1 MTTPR
6 HLILTLIIHG
16 AGSHKQA
23 WRALPD
29 RDAFWNFEHYVEIA
43 KIAHRGT
50 FDSLWLPDLPMTIA
64 PADQTPGHSLD
75 PTLLMTALAAA
86 VPDIGVV
93 PTLSTTYSAP
103 YTTARH
109 IATLDAISGG
119 RAGIN
124 AIMSYHDRVAQNYG
138 DAAMQDYE
146 SRYKK
151 ADEFLD
157 IFRQLSDSWIFPETG
172 SYQDKGLLFDP
183 DLRREINYRGEFY
196 SVRGPLNVPQS
207 RLGRPLVSVAG
218 GSEQSLDL
226 AAKHADV
233 LYAALVDKGAAQ
245 ELMRDLHTRVTRFGR
260 KAGSLKVMPGLVP
273 VIGSTEEEAER
284 KLLKLAEE
292 GGYAIDPV
300 QRISE
305 LLGYDPAT
313 LHPDKPLTEEQMQ
326 LPASWKRPVGLFHS
340 VADVARRRNL
350 TVRELARVF
359 QLDIGHRL
367 VVGTPESVAAQ
378 LLDWWHDGACDGFA
392 VRAQSLPEDAAIL
405 SDEVIPILRKAGAFP
420 ERYQKESLRSRFGL
434 ADDDAAASRLAG

>member
-1 MTTPR
+1 M
-6 HLILTLIIHG
+6 ILTLIIHG

-29 RDAFWNFEHYVEIA
+29 RDAFWTFDHYLETA

-50 FDSLWLPDLPMTIA
+50 FQSLWLPDLPMTIA

-93 PTLSTTYSAP
+93 PTISTTYSAP
-103 YTTARH
+103 YTIARD
-109 IATLDAISGG
+109 IATLDALSGG

-138 DAAMQDYE
+138 DDAIGGYE
-146 SRYKK
+146 DRYGK

-157 IFRQLSDSWIFPETG
+157 VFRQLSDSWIFPESG
-172 SYQDKGLLFDP
+172 SYQDRGLLFDP
-183 DLRREINYRGEFY
+183 DLRREVNFKGRFY

-207 RLGRPLVSVAG
+207 RLGRPLISVAG

-245 ELMRDLHTRVTRFGR
+245 NLMRDLRMRVTRFGR
-260 KAGSLKVMPGLVP
+260 SAGSLKVMPGLVP
-273 VIGSTEEEAER
+273 VIGSTEEESER
-284 KLLKLAEE
+284 KLLRLAED
-292 GGYAIDPV
+292 GGYATDPV

-313 LHPDKPLTEEQMQ
+313 LHPDRPLTEAQLQ
-326 LPASWKRPVGLFHS
+326 LPTTWKRPIGLFYS
-340 VADVARRRNL
+340 VVDVARRGNH
-350 TVRELARVF
+350 TVRELARIF

-367 VVGTPESVAAQ
+367 VVGTPESVAEQ
-378 LLDWWHDGACDGFA
+378 LLDWWRDGACDGFA
-392 VRAQSLPEDAAIL
+392 VRAQYLPEDATLL
-405 SDEVIPILRKAGAFP
+405 SDEVIPHLRKAGAFP
-420 ERYQKESLRSRFGL
+420 EGYRRESLRSRFGIDEKGT
-434 ADDDAAASRLAG
+434 APSRLVG